1 MSTRQSLIKTR
12 NLGIIAHID
21 AGKTTVTERILYY
34 AGKIHRIGEVHDGT
48 ATMDWMIQ
56 EQQRGITITSAVTS
70 FTWQDNTLHLIDT
83 PGHVD
88 FSIEVERSLRV
99 LDGAVVVFCGVG
111 GVQPQS
117 ETVWHQA
124 DKFHVPRMAFVNKL
138 DRPGADFHN
147 VLDQIREKLAAVPM
161 PLQLPI
167 YNGDRFEG
175 VLDLITLRGIG
186 WKDETLGAEMVEL
199 PPAPA
204 LLEEARHQRERLI
217 EILADHDDIVAEHYL
232 NGDILGEAAI
242 REAVRRVTLGLRAV
256 PVFCGAALRNKGIQP
271 LLDAICAY
279 LPSPL
284 DMPPI
289 AGHHPDTGAV
299 IERHPDDKEPLSALI
314 FKVMMDEGRRMSFV
328 RIYSG
333 RLEVGEEAYNSTQKN
348 RERIARIFQMHSNK
362 RARLDVAETGNI
374 VAVMGLKSATTGDTL
389 CDPDH
394 PILLERIDAYESV
407 ISMAVEPR
415 RNADLDKL
423 QLTLEKFA
431 DEDPT
436 FHVKTDPDT
445 GQTLISGM
453 GELHLEV
460 IADRLRTEYGLEVNV
475 GQPQVVYR
483 ETVGA
488 PSEATAVFERE
499 IAGKDL
505 YAAVTLRLEPLGRG
519 KGNLFRTE
527 VPRESLAEPLFA
539 AIEAGVREAAF
550 GGVLMGY
557 PVVDVAATLVKI
569 GLREGQSSEIACKAA
584 TMQAFFHAMRD
595 GAAVLLEPIMQLEV
609 IVPEEFLGGIMGD
622 ISARQGRIMGVAAR
636 KNLSVIAAKVPLRE
650 VFGYSRAVR
659 TITQGR
665 ATFTMQFS
673 HFETAS
679 APVS

>member
-12 NLGIIAHID
+12 NIGIIAHID
-21 AGKTTVTERILYY
+21 AGKTTVSERILYY
-34 AGKIHRIGEVHDGT
+34 SGKIHRIGEVHDGT

-70 FTWQDNTLHLIDT
+70 FPWHDITIHLIDT

-111 GVQPQS
+111 GVEPQS

-124 DKFHVPRMAFVNKL
+124 DKYHVPRLAFVNKL
-138 DRPGADFHN
+138 DRPGADFLS
-147 VLDQIREKLAAVPM
+147 VVEQIHHKLAAAPL

-167 YNGDRFEG
+167 YQSDRFEG
-175 VLDLITLRGIG
+175 VVDLVGLRGLG
-186 WKDETLGAEMVEL
+186 WKDETMGAEMVEI
-199 PPAPA
+199 PVPESMQAEVRA
-204 LLEEARHQRERLI
+204 YRERLV
-217 EILADHDDIVAEHYL
+217 EFLADHDDTVAEGYL
-232 NGDILGEAAI
+232 NGDALDEAMLRA
-242 REAVRRVTLGLRAV
+242 AVRRVTLDLHAV
-256 PVFCGAALRNKGIQP
+256 PVLCGAALRNKGIQP
-271 LLDAICAY
+271 LLDAICDY

-284 DMPPI
+284 DLPPI
-289 AGHHPDTGAV
+289 VGHHPDTHAR
-299 IERHPDDKEPLSALI
+299 IERHPDDKEPFSALI
-314 FKVMMDEGRRMSFV
+314 FKVMMDEGRRMTFV

-333 RLEVGEEAYNSTQKN
+333 RMEVGEEVYNSTQRN
-348 RERIARIFQMHSNK
+348 QERVARIFQMHSNK
-362 RARLDVAETGNI
+362 RTRLEAAETGNI
-374 VAVMGLKSATTGDTL
+374 VAVMGLKNATTGDTL
-389 CDPDH
+389 CAAEA

-423 QLTLEKFA
+423 QVTLGKFA

-436 FHVKTDPDT
+436 FHVRTDPDT
-445 GQTLISGM
+445 AQTLISGM

-460 IADRLRTEYGLEVNV
+460 IVDRLRTEYGLEVNV

-488 PSEATAVFERE
+488 AAEGTAVFERE
-499 IAGKDL
+499 IAGKDH
-505 YAAVTLRLEPLGRG
+505 YAAVTLRLEPLARG
-519 KGNLFRTE
+519 KGNVFRTE
-527 VPRESLAEPLFA
+527 VPREAVAEPLFA

-557 PVVDVAATLVKI
+557 PVVDAAATLVKL
-569 GLREGQSSEIACKAA
+569 GLREGQGSEIACKAA
-584 TMQAFFHAMRD
+584 TMQAFVHAMRD
-595 GAAVLLEPIMQLEV
+595 AAPALLEPIMQLEV

-622 ISARQGRIMGVAAR
+622 ISARQGRIMGVTAR
-636 KNLSVIAAKVPLRE
+636 KNLSVIDAKVPLRE
-650 VFGYSRAVR
+650 LFGYSRAVR

-665 ATFTMQFS
+665 VNFTMQFS
-673 HFETAS
+673 HFETAT
-679 APVS
+679 AAVR